1 MRILIYLF
9 GMFAIVLVACSG
21 SAPTANEPT
30 PNIDATVEARV
41 KELVAAQEA
50 DTLTIP
56 SPDTGIPSKEKRTPW
71 EEIYYAA
78 QEAQDAGRATPTPPM
93 PTNQPTVTS
102 TPDWDMER
110 IKRDSLAGRLLVEA
124 DAAVPYMADS
134 LSHFKVRKYVPVYMA
149 KACLEE
155 TQPSAE
161 GFNTF
166 VRSTNRR
173 GPSGEAVLVIRDI
186 IAVDGKWQD
195 QSFDAAKQHCL
206 QPYLRPES
214 VSDAIPAIDLILASI
229 NLSPYAKGGFETS
242 FRREVGGWFDRSNP
256 QEPYIS
262 WLCRRPSRC

>member
-1 MRILIYLF
+1 
-9 GMFAIVLVACSG
+9 MFAIVLVACSG

-30 PNIDATVEARV
+30 PNIDATVEARA

-50 DTLTIP
+50 DTLTTP
-56 SPDTGIPSKEKRTPW
+56 TPDAGIPSKENLTPW
-71 EEIYYAA
+71 EKTYYEIRENKAA
-78 QEAQDAGRATPTPPM
+78 QQAGRATPTPPM
-93 PTNQPTVTS
+93 LTNQPTVTS

-124 DAAVPYMADS
+124 DAAVPYMADP
-134 LSHFKVRKYVPVYMA
+134 HARFVKVRKYVPVYMA